1 MTNIE
6 TIEKSIQNPI
16 HINPQTLDRI
26 IKDMKTQQVPAW
38 EKVQRTVLE
47 NKISE
52 AYFNGMWHVLNLI
65 LNDNYSREETITRAD
80 LIKTGLWQL
89 I

>member
-1 MTNIE
+1 MG
-6 TIEKSIQNPI
+6 K
-16 HINPQTLDRI
+16 
-26 IKDMKTQQVPAW
+26 
-38 EKVQRTVLE
+38 TVLE